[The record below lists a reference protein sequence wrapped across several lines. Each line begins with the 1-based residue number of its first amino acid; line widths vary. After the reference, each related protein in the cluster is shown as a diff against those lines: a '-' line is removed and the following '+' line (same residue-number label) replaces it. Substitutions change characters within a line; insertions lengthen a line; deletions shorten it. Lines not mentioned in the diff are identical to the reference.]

1 MNNVIVRRQLIERLA
16 AVFFFIIKSQKERRR
31 AMYGF
36 YQQPYEQLIRVTGID
51 GAKAYQM
58 RPNSAVALFDGAE
71 DIFYLKSTDG
81 AGFPTI
87 RIFRFEEVTATP
99 AAAPEYITKAEF
111 EQFKEEF
118 LNGQQHIQESEQP
131 NRRPSKQSKSHDE

>member
-1 MNNVIVRRQLIERLA
+1 
-16 AVFFFIIKSQKERRR
+16 
-31 AMYGF
+31 MYGF
-36 YQQPYEQLIRVTGID
+36 YQPYWGNEQLVRVTGLD

-58 RPNSAVALFDGAE
+58 RPNSVVALFDGAE

-81 AGFPTI
+81 AGSPTI

-99 AAAPEYITKAEF
+99 NVSQEYITKAEF

-118 LNGQQHIQESEQP
+118 LNGQQHFQESEQ
-131 NRRPSKQSKSHDE
+131 

>member
-1 MNNVIVRRQLIERLA
+1 
-16 AVFFFIIKSQKERRR
+16 
-31 AMYGF
+31 MYGF
-36 YQQPYEQLIRVTGID
+36 YQQPYGGSEQLIRVTGLD

-71 DIFYLKSTDG
+71 DLFYLKSTDG

-87 RIFRFEEVTATP
+87 RVFRFEEVTATP
-99 AAAPEYITKAEF
+99 AAPEYITKAEF
-111 EQFKEEF
+111 EKFKEEF

-131 NRRPSKQSKSHDE
+131 NRRASKQGKSNDE

>member
-1 MNNVIVRRQLIERLA
+1 
-16 AVFFFIIKSQKERRR
+16 
-31 AMYGF
+31 MYGF
-36 YQQPYEQLIRVTGID
+36 YQQPYGEQLIRVTGLD

-87 RIFRFEEVTATP
+87 RVFRFEEVTATP
-99 AAAPEYITKAEF
+99 AAPEYITKAV
-111 EQFKEEF
+111 
-118 LNGQQHIQESEQP
+118 
-131 NRRPSKQSKSHDE
+131 

>member
-1 MNNVIVRRQLIERLA
+1 
-16 AVFFFIIKSQKERRR
+16 
-31 AMYGF
+31 MYGF
-36 YQQPYEQLIRVTGID
+36 YQQPYGEQLIRVTGLD

-87 RIFRFEEVTATP
+87 RVFRFEEVTATP
-99 AAAPEYITKAEF
+99 AAATEYITKEEF
-111 EQFKEEF
+111 EKFKEEI

-131 NRRPSKQSKSHDE
+131 NRRPSKQGKSNDE

>member
-16 AVFFFIIKSQKERRR
+16 AVFFFIIKSQERRK

-36 YQQPYEQLIRVTGID
+36 YQQPYGEQLIRVTGLD

-71 DIFYLKSTDG
+71 DIFYLKSTGRCRVSDDSG
-81 AGFPTI
+81 IPVRGSHSYTGSSAG
-87 RIFRFEEVTATP
+87 V
-99 AAAPEYITKAEF
+99 Y
-111 EQFKEEF
+111 
-118 LNGQQHIQESEQP
+118 H
-131 NRRPSKQSKSHDE
+131 QSGV

>member
-1 MNNVIVRRQLIERLA
+1 
-16 AVFFFIIKSQKERRR
+16 
-31 AMYGF
+31 MYGF
-36 YQQPYEQLIRVTGID
+36 YQQPYGGSEQIIRVTGLD

-87 RIFRFEEVTATP
+87 RVFRFEEVTATP
-99 AAAPEYITKAEF
+99 AASPEYITKAEF

>member
-1 MNNVIVRRQLIERLA
+1 
-16 AVFFFIIKSQKERRR
+16 
-31 AMYGF
+31 MYGF
-36 YQQPYEQLIRVTGID
+36 YQPYGGNEQLVMVTGLD

-58 RPNSAVALFDGAE
+58 LPNSVVALFDGAE

-87 RIFRFEEVTATP
+87 RIFRFEEVTATQNVSQ
-99 AAAPEYITKAEF
+99 EYITKAEF

-118 LNGQQHIQESEQP
+118 LNGQQHFQESEQ
-131 NRRPSKQSKSHDE
+131 

>member
-1 MNNVIVRRQLIERLA
+1 
-16 AVFFFIIKSQKERRR
+16 
-31 AMYGF
+31 MYGF
-36 YQQPYEQLIRVTGID
+36 YQQPYGSSEQLIRVTGLD

-87 RIFRFEEVTATP
+87 RVFRFEEVTATP
-99 AAAPEYITKAEF
+99 AASPEYITKAEF
-111 EQFKEEF
+111 EKFKEEI

-131 NRRPSKQSKSHDE
+131 NRRPSKQGKSNDE

>member
-1 MNNVIVRRQLIERLA
+1 
-16 AVFFFIIKSQKERRR
+16 
-31 AMYGF
+31 MYGF
-36 YQQPYEQLIRVTGID
+36 YQQPYGEQLIRVTGLD

-87 RIFRFEEVTATP
+87 RVFRFEEVTATP
-99 AAAPEYITKAEF
+99 AAAPVYITKAEF
-111 EQFKEEF
+111 ERFKEEF
-118 LNGQQHIQESEQP
+118 LNGQQHIQSEQP
-131 NRRPSKQSKSHDE
+131 NRRASKQGKSNDE